1 VLQPPVEALKFE
13 SVCPNIKA
21 ISDPLTLKEEAV
33 FFNAIRKLIFLSI
46 AVSVCLLITEDF
58 SANAGARKDA
68 GAAGRVVFRSLIVAE
83 AAPLIIEGTVQA
95 VEASAQVAEAALQTA
110 EATPRTP
117 EAALQ
122 IAEADPRIAEATP
135 QTAEAA
141 PQAGEADARADEADA
156 KAGDADAKAGDADA
170 KAGEADAKADE
181 ADRDEG
187 ETVLVKAIT
196 FTGNTVIATGT
207 LESVTEEFKNQEL
220 MWDEIK
226 SIADSV
232 TMAYQELGY
241 ILAKAYVPE
250 QEIKDGVLE
259 IRIVEGNVGKLK
271 IAGNKY
277 YHERVIK
284 RYFRP
289 QMKHGVI
296 RESMLERA
304 LVLTKEMPSLE
315 SRVVLKRGEKPGTAD
330 MVLDTEDSVAVKF
343 GLDYNNFGHPLT
355 GVDRYGTHIEFTDP
369 WWGNTLSLRG
379 VTGNDPDDSKLG
391 SVGLAV
397 PVSPYG
403 TKVMF
408 NYMNGNYLV
417 GQELAELGMNGMTRI
432 YGTSL
437 YQPFIKTGT
446 MSLGATAHFERK
458 YSKSFLD
465 EDVSTLDKLN
475 VYGITIEF
483 DNLDRFLG
491 KNIAILDYSHG
502 RILQKHNPGHPA
514 YVRLSK
520 EEADIRFDVVRIDV
534 ARIQKIYGYTNLMV
548 RGSGQLCS
556 DRLVSIEQ
564 KTLGGYGSVRGHE
577 PSLFMGDSGY
587 TITGELMFAPP
598 FIAEKTIFGQRIAQ
612 MMQFA
617 VFFDHGAVFN
627 SKLKSSDVYGNEFLS
642 GFGGGIRLFYK
653 ELFRFKFDIGKP
665 FRDVDQDD
673 KGTYYYFMIDVNFET
688 LLKGI

>member
-156 KAGDADAKAGDADA
+156 KAGDADAKAG
-170 KAGEADAKADE
+170 EADAKADE

-304 LVLTKEMPSLE
+304 LVLTKEMGRDANKAHGNIFL
-315 SRVVLKRGEKPGTAD
+315 R
-330 MVLDTEDSVAVKF
+330 
-343 GLDYNNFGHPLT
+343 PLQ
-355 GVDRYGTHIEFTDP
+355 
-369 WWGNTLSLRG
+369 
-379 VTGNDPDDSKLG
+379 
-391 SVGLAV
+391 
-397 PVSPYG
+397 SP
-403 TKVMF
+403 
-408 NYMNGNYLV
+408 
-417 GQELAELGMNGMTRI
+417 
-432 YGTSL
+432 
-437 YQPFIKTGT
+437 
-446 MSLGATAHFERK
+446 
-458 YSKSFLD
+458 
-465 EDVSTLDKLN
+465 
-475 VYGITIEF
+475 
-483 DNLDRFLG
+483 
-491 KNIAILDYSHG
+491 
-502 RILQKHNPGHPA
+502 
-514 YVRLSK
+514 
-520 EEADIRFDVVRIDV
+520 
-534 ARIQKIYGYTNLMV
+534 
-548 RGSGQLCS
+548 
-556 DRLVSIEQ
+556 
-564 KTLGGYGSVRGHE
+564 
-577 PSLFMGDSGY
+577 
-587 TITGELMFAPP
+587 
-598 FIAEKTIFGQRIAQ
+598 
-612 MMQFA
+612 
-617 VFFDHGAVFN
+617 
-627 SKLKSSDVYGNEFLS
+627 
-642 GFGGGIRLFYK
+642 
-653 ELFRFKFDIGKP
+653 
-665 FRDVDQDD
+665 
-673 KGTYYYFMIDVNFET
+673 
-688 LLKGI
+688 